1 MTVQLST
8 SYLAGAVYAD
18 APGEDDPAEAYHVAS
33 KLSPA
38 TAAHAMRGALRLAES
53 EDLRRSAPRAV
64 RRRAQHPAFALPEA
78 TRLDLPLCDALSA
91 RRSARTFGD
100 GALQLA
106 DLAAVLRAGYGLT
119 GALPVAGSPPQPLRA
134 APSAGALY
142 PLELFVAATH
152 VDGLQARIHHYDPLA
167 GTVVRLPAPAAA
179 VRGTT
184 PYAKLVSE
192 AAAVLVIAAVFWR
205 SRFKYGLR
213 AYRFTLLEAG
223 HVAQSILLAC
233 AALGLAALP
242 LGGFYD
248 RRLDELLDLDGVD
261 ESSLYAICLGPP
273 GELP

>member
-1 MTVQLST
+1 VTVQLST

-18 APGEDDPAEAYHVAS
+18 APGDDDPAEAYHAAS
-33 KLSPA
+33 KLSPS

-53 EDLRRSAPRAV
+53 EDLRRSAARAV
-64 RRRAQHPAFALPEA
+64 RRRAQHPALVLPDPTPLE
-78 TRLDLPLCDALSA
+78 LPLGDALA
-91 RRSARTFGD
+91 TRRSARTFGD
-100 GALQLA
+100 DALGLA

-134 APSAGALY
+134 APSGGALY
-142 PLELFVAATH
+142 PLELFVVATR
-152 VDGLQARIHHYDPLA
+152 VAGLQERIHQYDPLA
-167 GTVVRLPAPAAA
+167 GTLVRLPAPAAA
-179 VRGTT
+179 ALGVT
-184 PYAKLVSE
+184 PFADLTSE

-223 HVAQSILLAC
+223 HVAQNVLLAC
-233 AALGLAALP
+233 TALGLAAIP

-261 ESSLYAICLGPP
+261 ESSLYVICFGPP
-273 GELP
+273 QELP